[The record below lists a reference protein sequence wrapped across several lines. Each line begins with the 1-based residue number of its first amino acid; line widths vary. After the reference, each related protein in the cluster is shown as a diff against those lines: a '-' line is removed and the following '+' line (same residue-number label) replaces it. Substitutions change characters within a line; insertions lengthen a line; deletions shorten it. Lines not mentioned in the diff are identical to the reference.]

1 MSTHTTDDVAAGVS
15 ATRRGLGIC
24 VTPLETRRDVI
35 LHVARRAEDLGY
47 DGFFLAEG
55 WSQDA
60 AVLLT
65 EIATRT
71 ERITIGTGV
80 LSVWGR
86 TAGTL
91 AMLAASLDQVSRGR
105 FVLGLGASSPQ
116 LVEGLHDQSFTAP
129 VAKLRAVTAQVRR
142 LLDGERV
149 LPTATHDHRP
159 LRLGVAARTGLPI
172 YLAGLGNKS
181 IQLAGELA
189 DGWTPFLVPRSW
201 LPRGIDLLQQAG
213 ARSGRTTRPLVC
225 PAVPTAVAADQATA
239 REIASWWIAFY
250 LTSMGS
256 LYRRSLSERGYHHQV
271 EAVVAGNPT
280 HDTTDVPAAAHV
292 LLDELTV
299 WGTPDSSHVEFFVR
313 VMSSASTVALN
324 AGYALALSPADPHGL
339 RSEIS
344 FDGAIVVDPVP
355 GNYVVDRAI
364 QASRPLV
371 TIGHLDGVASTII
384 DNDFETAVRGVLD
397 HFWTNGAR
405 RPALVSSPIDAS
417 YATRCVAEYERWCAE
432 HHLPAQVVVTKS
444 GLSDESGRLAA
455 LDLLAQPEPP
465 DAVFATLHR
474 LALGVVAGA
483 QQSNVDI
490 PQDLMVA
497 GLGDSEAAAHH
508 RIPISSVDLE
518 PTMLGRLAAEALIR
532 RIETHEIPPNRTV
545 PSTLIVRTSSTRS
558 Q

>member
-1 MSTHTTDDVAAGVS
+1 MAVRPDLSDLYDDPVARRISIKDVAVAAGVS
-15 ATRRGLGIC
+15 PTTVSDALSGKGRLPAATRELVRK
-24 VTPLETRRDVI
+24 
-35 LHVARRAEDLGY
+35 HARELGY
-47 DGFFLAEG
+47 
-55 WSQDA
+55 
-60 AVLLT
+60 T
-65 EIATRT
+65 P
-71 ERITIGTGV
+71 
-80 LSVWGR
+80 
-86 TAGTL
+86 
-91 AMLAASLDQVSRGR
+91 
-105 FVLGLGASSPQ
+105 SS
-116 LVEGLHDQSFTAP
+116 T
-129 VAKLRAVTAQVRR
+129 
-142 LLDGERV
+142 
-149 LPTATHDHRP
+149 
-159 LRLGVAARTGLPI
+159 
-172 YLAGLGNKS
+172 
-181 IQLAGELA
+181 
-189 DGWTPFLVPRSW
+189 
-201 LPRGIDLLQQAG
+201 
-213 ARSGRTTRPLVC
+213 ARSL
-225 PAVPTAVAADQATA
+225 
-239 REIASWWIAFY
+239 
-250 LTSMGS
+250 
-256 LYRRSLSERGYHHQV
+256 
-271 EAVVAGNPT
+271 VAGRSGILLMSVGTADLEN
-280 HDTTDVPAAAHV
+280 AAMW
-292 LLDELTV
+292 D
-299 WGTPDSSHVEFFVR
+299 VEFFVR

-371 TIGHLDGVASTII
+371 TIGHLDGVSSTII

-397 HFWTNGAR
+397 HFWANGAR

-465 DAVFATLHR
+465 DAVFATLDR

-490 PQDLMVA
+490 PRDLMVA

-545 PSTLIVRTSSTRS
+545 PSTLIVRASSTRS

>member
-1 MSTHTTDDVAAGVS
+1 MSTPTTGNVASGVS

-65 EIATRT
+65 EIATKT

-91 AMLAASLDQVSRGR
+91 AMLATSLDQVSHGR

-149 LPTATHDHRP
+149 SPTTTHDHRS

-189 DGWTPFLVPRSW
+189 DGWMPFLVPRSW
-201 LPRGIDLLQQAG
+201 LPHGIDLLQQAG
-213 ARSGRTTRPLVC
+213 ARSGHTTRPLVC
-225 PAVPTAVAADQATA
+225 PAVPTAVAADQAKA
-239 REIASWWIAFY
+239 HEIASWWIAFY

-271 EAVVAGNPT
+271 EAVLASNPT
-280 HDTTDVPAAAHV
+280 HDTTDVPAAAHA

-299 WGTPDSSHVEFFVR
+299 WGTPDTAH
-313 VMSSASTVALN
+313 
-324 AGYALALSPADPHGL
+324 D
-339 RSEIS
+339 
-344 FDGAIVVDPVP
+344 
-355 GNYVVDRAI
+355 
-364 QASRPLV
+364 
-371 TIGHLDGVASTII
+371 HLQ
-384 DNDFETAVRGVLD
+384 
-397 HFWTNGAR
+397 
-405 RPALVSSPIDAS
+405 
-417 YATRCVAEYERWCAE
+417 RWY
-432 HHLPAQVVVTKS
+432 T
-444 GLSDESGRLAA
+444 
-455 LDLLAQPEPP
+455 
-465 DAVFATLHR
+465 
-474 LALGVVAGA
+474 AGA
-483 QQSNVDI
+483 ETPI
-490 PQDLMVA
+490 LTLTLPP
-497 GLGDSEAAAHH
+497 H
-508 RIPISSVDLE
+508 RTTAELDYMLE
-518 PTMLGRLAAEALIR
+518 TMRP
-532 RIETHEIPPNRTV
+532 HP
-545 PSTLIVRTSSTRS
+545 
-558 Q
+558 